1 MADSCKLCGN
11 RAALQESH
19 ILPAFALRWLQETGA
34 TTHLRTSGT
43 PNKRV
48 QDARKMP
55 LLCQA
60 CEILF
65 SKDEDKCARVIFK
78 PYVEEGLHTN
88 GEWTGA
94 IPEFRHDEWL
104 LRLIISVHWRLLVSE
119 DRINVPSQYWPT
131 LSTFEETWR
140 YFLLRRRPDTGICE
154 THVAFLSSLTA
165 AEGGGLFHVG
175 KNVNYYIL
183 RTVDGTL
190 VCSDTKKRLAIY
202 SKLGPIVF
210 FTTIM
215 PSSLKGTADSKVRMR
230 GSIKTSQHMQNVA
243 LNRFMLVTR
252 PNEVQGVYAISERQ
266 KEKIL
271 KDMAANPEKT
281 SSSLS
286 HKAFMADKW
295 LERLQKKQ

>member
-1 MADSCKLCGN
+1 MADSCKLCRN
-11 RAALQESH
+11 KAALQESH
-19 ILPAFALRWLQETGA
+19 ILPAFALRWLKETGA
-34 TTHLRTSGT
+34 TTYLRTSGT

-60 CEILF
+60 CETLF
-65 SKDEDKCARVIFK
+65 SKDEDEFARVIFR
-78 PYVEEGLHTN
+78 PYVEKGLNTN
-88 GEWTGA
+88 GEGTGA

-119 DRINVPSQYWPT
+119 DPINIPSQYWPT

-140 YFLLRRRPDTGICE
+140 HFLLRRRPDTGICE

-165 AEGGGLFHVG
+165 AEGGGLLHLG

-190 VCSDTKKRLAIY
+190 VCSDTKKRLAVY

-210 FTTIM
+210 FTAIM
-215 PSSLKGTADSKVRMR
+215 PSSLRGTADSKVRMR
-230 GSIKTSQHMQNVA
+230 GSIKTSQHMQNVG

-252 PNEVQGVYAISERQ
+252 PNEVQGADSISERQ
-266 KEKIL
+266 KGKIL
-271 KDMAANPEKT
+271 KEMTANPEKT

-295 LERLQKKQ
+295 LERLKKQ